1 MRFLYSSGRIFNEVY
16 KDEAIPL
23 RPGYPLPEQIKDIRV
38 VQKDDDKEGEDRE
51 DIFVHMARIME
62 EYSDD
67 FRYEMKFKRHQPAY
81 DILSDSEL
89 RGYFGWRTAY
99 REGEVLKAET
109 YPEIY
114 EFELINGI
122 GTTGPEDTYKKL
134 LKLSEDYPSY
144 REQIRK
150 NINDFVVFN
159 DLPAGLYLETASYRC
174 DEDMHIIFG
183 IDDEKKAR
191 GDFLKTLLRLAG
203 DDIKDSGLYEN
214 ELLEDSEEAAHF
226 LFKEMDL
233 YYSSKRKKSLKEEL
247 FGRKEAW
254 PYNIFSGSVVAVKC
268 KDEGYEYKLSEE
280 RSFRFMRGHWTVERH
295 SLQNGAPGL
304 IAGFLY
310 CLEGCL
316 KGEETKKN
324 VPQWMKKLIYSK
336 FSEYQE
342 NKRKIEERKVRIDLS
357 RLDDIRE
364 KAAEIRDKLLVDNDV
379 EATVGEIAVGETAES
394 TSCDIDNIAGV
405 DIDRSVGT
413 TGDECEKE
421 TADDDIYNLTSDEVR
436 LLSSLLKGEDI
447 NWVKEK
453 GIFISVL
460 IESINEK
467 FYDEFGDSI
476 LVDDDYPE
484 IYEDYREDIEDY
496 LKRRRID

>member
-159 DLPAGLYLETASYRC
+159 DLPAGLYLET
-174 DEDMHIIFG
+174 
-183 IDDEKKAR
+183 
-191 GDFLKTLLRLAG
+191 
-203 DDIKDSGLYEN
+203 
-214 ELLEDSEEAAHF
+214 
-226 LFKEMDL
+226 
-233 YYSSKRKKSLKEEL
+233 
-247 FGRKEAW
+247 
-254 PYNIFSGSVVAVKC
+254 VA
-268 KDEGYEYKLSEE
+268 
-280 RSFRFMRGHWTVERH
+280 
-295 SLQNGAPGL
+295 
-304 IAGFLY
+304 
-310 CLEGCL
+310 
-316 KGEETKKN
+316 
-324 VPQWMKKLIYSK
+324 
-336 FSEYQE
+336 
-342 NKRKIEERKVRIDLS
+342 
-357 RLDDIRE
+357 
-364 KAAEIRDKLLVDNDV
+364 
-379 EATVGEIAVGETAES
+379 
-394 TSCDIDNIAGV
+394 
-405 DIDRSVGT
+405 
-413 TGDECEKE
+413 
-421 TADDDIYNLTSDEVR
+421 
-436 LLSSLLKGEDI
+436 
-447 NWVKEK
+447 
-453 GIFISVL
+453 
-460 IESINEK
+460 
-467 FYDEFGDSI
+467 
-476 LVDDDYPE
+476 
-484 IYEDYREDIEDY
+484 
-496 LKRRRID
+496 

>member
-174 DEDMHIIFG
+174 DEDMHIVFG
-183 IDDEKKAR
+183 MDDEKKAR

-214 ELLEDSEEAAHF
+214 ELLKDSEEAAHF

-310 CLEGCL
+310 CLEGI
-316 KGEETKKN
+316 N
-324 VPQWMKKLIYSK
+324 SYIYSIPCTRAN
-336 FSEYQE
+336 SLNTCTRHVSSIE
-342 NKRKIEERKVRIDLS
+342 NQFQIVFLTNLNNLS
-357 RLDDIRE
+357 QLANTTTIAYKDDSTGLIVDFLLNINRV
-364 KAAEIRDKLLVDNDV
+364 KAEIV
-379 EATVGEIAVGETAES
+379 I
-394 TSCDIDNIAGV
+394 NI
-405 DIDRSVGT
+405 SK
-413 TGDECEKE
+413 CCMH
-421 TADDDIYNLTSDEVR
+421 
-436 LLSSLLKGEDI
+436 
-447 NWVKEK
+447 
-453 GIFISVL
+453 VL
-460 IESINEK
+460 IENSMIGRNESNR
-467 FYDEFGDSI
+467 GR
-476 LVDDDYPE
+476 DYFITVLPT
-484 IYEDYREDIEDY
+484 IAHF
-496 LKRRRID
+496 